1 VSRAGTRSEAP
12 PIARLTLLPFAGT
25 PVAMLADL
33 ARSLASI
40 AADVAIDPPAELP
53 SAAYD
58 RRRGQHRAEALL
70 ALVRGC
76 RKGHVLAVTDRDLY
90 ADGLNFVLGIAD
102 SPGDAC
108 VISVARLTIGA
119 DERLFRARMVKE
131 AVHELG
137 HTLGLRHCGDPY
149 CVMHFSNSIADTDRK
164 GDAFCGRCRGR
175 LPRRAGRSR

>member
-1 VSRAGTRSEAP
+1 VSAAGAHTAAP
-12 PIARLTLLPFAGT
+12 PIGRLTLLPFTGVPRAA
-25 PVAMLADL
+25 VADL

-40 AADVAIDPPAELP
+40 AAEVAIDPPAELP

-70 ALVRGC
+70 ALVRGYG
-76 RKGHVLAVTDRDLY
+76 KGHVLAVTERDLY

-108 VISVARLTIGA
+108 VISAARLAIGA
-119 DERLFRARMVKE
+119 DEKLFRARMVKE

-137 HTLGLRHCGDPY
+137 HTLGLRHCDDPD

-164 GDAFCGRCRGR
+164 SDVFCERCRRR
-175 LPRRAGRSR
+175 LSQRTGKRR